1 MPIQTNIDFGIGPD
15 DGFRITSNIHPVV
28 PITVND
34 KWNVISR
41 TILPV
46 IYQSDVTG
54 PGQSEFGLGVTVQSF
69 FFPPQAGRRER
80 DHLGGGPAFLLP
92 TGTRNELTA
101 KKWGA
106 GPTGVCSSRPGR

>member
-1 MPIQTNIDFGIGPD
+1 VPIQTNIDFGIGPD

-69 FFPPQAGRRER
+69 FFPPKQVGANGII
-80 DHLGGGPAFLLP
+80 
-92 TGTRNELTA
+92 
-101 KKWGA
+101 WGA
-106 GPTGVCSSRPGR
+106 ARRFCCPPARGTN

>member
-1 MPIQTNIDFGIGPD
+1 LPSHCTEPGRLADPGADPD
-15 DGFRITSNIHPVV
+15 QYRLRHRPGDGFRITSNIQPVV

-54 PGQSEFGLGVTVQSF
+54 PG
-69 FFPPQAGRRER
+69 
-80 DHLGGGPAFLLP
+80 
-92 TGTRNELTA
+92 
-101 KKWGA
+101 
-106 GPTGVCSSRPGR
+106 

>member
-1 MPIQTNIDFGIGPD
+1 
-15 DGFRITSNIHPVV
+15 VV

-54 PGQSEFGLGVTVQSF
+54 PG
-69 FFPPQAGRRER
+69 
-80 DHLGGGPAFLLP
+80 
-92 TGTRNELTA
+92 
-101 KKWGA
+101 
-106 GPTGVCSSRPGR
+106 